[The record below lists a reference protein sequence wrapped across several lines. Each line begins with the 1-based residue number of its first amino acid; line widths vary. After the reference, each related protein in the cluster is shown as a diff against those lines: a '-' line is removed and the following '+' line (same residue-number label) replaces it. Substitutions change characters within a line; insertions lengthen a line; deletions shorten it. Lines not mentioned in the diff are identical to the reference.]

1 MVKMTDNQKLAIVG
15 AGVLTAIGLLVA
27 NILVLSR
34 IGDIDHKLEKT
45 EDSIEEIKQEID
57 VIKEV
62 VFDSG
67 QRVNITQRE
76 RECLTKNIFHEAGV
90 ESFEGKIAVAQ
101 VTFNRLNSGRWGND
115 ICSVVYAKKQFSWT
129 LSQRKVNE
137 NPKGKLWRDSIAAKN
152 AFLSGLRVKNLEKSK
167 HYHTDYIKKPYWSKE
182 KSVAARVG
190 QHIFYEN

>member
-1 MVKMTDNQKLAIVG
+1 MTDNQKLTIVG
-15 AGVLTAIGLLVA
+15 AGVLAAIGLLVA

-34 IGDIDHKLEKT
+34 IGDIDHKLDKT

-57 VIKEV
+57 VLKEV

-90 ESFEGKIAVAQ
+90 EPFEGKIAVAQ

-129 LSQRKVNE
+129 LSQKKVNE
-137 NPKGKLWRDSIAAKN
+137 NPKGKLWRDSVAAKD
-152 AFLSGLRVKNLEKSK
+152 AFLSGLRVKKLEKSE
-167 HYHTDYIKKPYWSKE
+167 HYHTDHIKKPYWSKE
-182 KSVAARVG
+182 KIVAARVG

>member
-1 MVKMTDNQKLAIVG
+1 MTDNQKLAIVG
-15 AGVLTAIGLLVA
+15 AGVLAAIGLLVA

-34 IGDIDHKLEKT
+34 IGDIDHKLDKT

-57 VIKEV
+57 VLKEV

-90 ESFEGKIAVAQ
+90 EPFEGKIAVAQ

-129 LSQRKVNE
+129 LSQKKVNE
-137 NPKGKLWRDSIAAKN
+137 NPKGKLWRDSVAAKD

>member
-1 MVKMTDNQKLAIVG
+1 MTNNQKLAIVG
-15 AGVLTAIGLLVA
+15 TGVLTAIGLLVA
-27 NILVLSR
+27 NILVISR
-34 IGDIDHKLEKT
+34 IGDIDQKLDNT

-76 RECLTKNIFHEAGV
+76 RDCLAKNIFHEAGV
-90 ESFEGKIAVAQ
+90 EPFEGKIAVAQ
-101 VTFNRLNSGRWGND
+101 VTFNRLNSGRWGKD

-129 LSQRKVNE
+129 LNQKKVNE
-137 NPKGKLWRDSIAAKN
+137 NPKGKLWRDSVAAKD
-152 AFLSGLRVKNLEKSK
+152 AFLAGLRIKNLAQSK
-167 HYHTDYIKKPYWSKE
+167 HYHADYVNPRWSKQ
-182 KSVAARVG
+182 KVVATKVG

>member
-1 MVKMTDNQKLAIVG
+1 MTDNQKLAIVG

-34 IGDIDHKLEKT
+34 IGDIDHKLDKT

-57 VIKEV
+57 VLKEV

-90 ESFEGKIAVAQ
+90 EPFEGKIAVAQ

-129 LSQRKVNE
+129 LSQKKVNE
-137 NPKGKLWRDSIAAKN
+137 NPKGNLWRDSVAAKD

>member
-1 MVKMTDNQKLAIVG
+1 MTDNQKLTIVG
-15 AGVLTAIGLLVA
+15 TGVLTAIGLLVA

-34 IGDIDHKLEKT
+34 IGDIDHKLDQT

-129 LSQRKVNE
+129 LSQKKVNE
-137 NPKGKLWRDSIAAKN
+137 NPKGKLWRDSVAAKD

>member
-1 MVKMTDNQKLAIVG
+1 MTDNQKLAIVG

-34 IGDIDHKLEKT
+34 IGDIDHKLDKT

-57 VIKEV
+57 VLKEV

-90 ESFEGKIAVAQ
+90 EPFEGKIAVAQ

-129 LSQRKVNE
+129 LSQKKVNE
-137 NPKGKLWRDSIAAKN
+137 NPKGKLWRDSVAAKN

>member
-1 MVKMTDNQKLAIVG
+1 MTDNQKLTIVG
-15 AGVLTAIGLLVA
+15 AGVLAAIGLLVA

-34 IGDIDHKLEKT
+34 IGDIDHKLDKT

-57 VIKEV
+57 VLKEV

-90 ESFEGKIAVAQ
+90 EPFEGKIAVAQ

-129 LSQRKVNE
+129 LSQKKVNE

-190 QHIFYEN
+190 QHIFYVN

>member
-1 MVKMTDNQKLAIVG
+1 MTDNQKLAIVG
-15 AGVLTAIGLLVA
+15 AGVLAAIGLLVA

-34 IGDIDHKLEKT
+34 IGDIDHKLDKT

-57 VIKEV
+57 VLKEV

-90 ESFEGKIAVAQ
+90 EPFEGKIAVAQ

-137 NPKGKLWRDSIAAKN
+137 KPKGKLWRDSVAAKD

>member
-1 MVKMTDNQKLAIVG
+1 MTDNQKLAIVG
-15 AGVLTAIGLLVA
+15 AGVLAAIGLLVA

-34 IGDIDHKLEKT
+34 IGDIDHKLDKT

-57 VIKEV
+57 VLKEV

-90 ESFEGKIAVAQ
+90 EPFEGKIAVAQ

-115 ICSVVYAKKQFSWT
+115 ICSVVYVKKQFSWT
-129 LSQRKVNE
+129 LSQKKVNE

>member
-1 MVKMTDNQKLAIVG
+1 MTDNQKLTIVG
-15 AGVLTAIGLLVA
+15 AGVLAAIGLLVA

-90 ESFEGKIAVAQ
+90 EPFEGKIAVAQ

-129 LSQRKVNE
+129 LSQKKVNE

-152 AFLSGLRVKNLEKSK
+152 AFLSGLRVKNLEKSR

-182 KSVAARVG
+182 KIVAARVG

>member
-1 MVKMTDNQKLAIVG
+1 MTDNQKLAIVG
-15 AGVLTAIGLLVA
+15 AGVMAAIGLLVA

-34 IGDIDHKLEKT
+34 IGDIDHKLDKT

-90 ESFEGKIAVAQ
+90 EPFEGKIAVAQ

-129 LSQRKVNE
+129 LSQKKVNE
-137 NPKGKLWRDSIAAKN
+137 KPKGKLWRDSVAAKD

>member
-1 MVKMTDNQKLAIVG
+1 MTDNQKLAIVG
-15 AGVLTAIGLLVA
+15 AGVLAAIGLLVA

-34 IGDIDHKLEKT
+34 IGDIDHKLDKT

-57 VIKEV
+57 VLKEV

-90 ESFEGKIAVAQ
+90 EPFEGKIAVAQ

-137 NPKGKLWRDSIAAKN
+137 KPNGKLWRDSVVAKD
-152 AFLSGLRVKNLEKSK
+152 AFLSGLRVKKLEKSK

-182 KSVAARVG
+182 KAVAARVG

>member
-1 MVKMTDNQKLAIVG
+1 MTDNQKLAIVG
-15 AGVLTAIGLLVA
+15 AGVMAAIGLLVA

-34 IGDIDHKLEKT
+34 IGDIDHKLDKT

-57 VIKEV
+57 VLKEV

-90 ESFEGKIAVAQ
+90 EPFEGKIAVAQ

-129 LSQRKVNE
+129 LSQKKVNE
-137 NPKGKLWRDSIAAKN
+137 NPKGKLWRDSVAAKD

>member
-1 MVKMTDNQKLAIVG
+1 MTDNQKLAIVG
-15 AGVLTAIGLLVA
+15 AGVLAAIGLLVA

-34 IGDIDHKLEKT
+34 IGDIDHKLDKT

-57 VIKEV
+57 VLKEV

-90 ESFEGKIAVAQ
+90 EPFEGKIAVAQ

-137 NPKGKLWRDSIAAKN
+137 KPKGKLWRDSVAAKD

-182 KSVAARVG
+182 KIVAARVG

>member
-1 MVKMTDNQKLAIVG
+1 MTDNQKLAIVG
-15 AGVLTAIGLLVA
+15 AGILAAIGLLVA

-34 IGDIDHKLEKT
+34 IGDIDHKLDKT

-57 VIKEV
+57 VLKEV

-90 ESFEGKIAVAQ
+90 EPFEGKIAVAQ

-115 ICSVVYAKKQFSWT
+115 ICSVVYAKKQF
-129 LSQRKVNE
+129 N
-137 NPKGKLWRDSIAAKN
+137 
-152 AFLSGLRVKNLEKSK
+152 
-167 HYHTDYIKKPYWSKE
+167 
-182 KSVAARVG
+182 
-190 QHIFYEN
+190 

>member
-1 MVKMTDNQKLAIVG
+1 MTDNQKLTIVG

-67 QRVNITQRE
+67 QRVNITKRE

-90 ESFEGKIAVAQ
+90 EPFEGKIAVAQ

-129 LSQRKVNE
+129 LSQKKVNE
-137 NPKGKLWRDSIAAKN
+137 NPKGKLWRDSVAAKD

-190 QHIFYEN
+190 QHIFYVN

>member
-1 MVKMTDNQKLAIVG
+1 MTDNQKLAIVG

-34 IGDIDHKLEKT
+34 IGDIDHKLDQT

-57 VIKEV
+57 VLKEV

-90 ESFEGKIAVAQ
+90 EPFEGKIAVAQ

-129 LSQRKVNE
+129 LSQKKVNE
-137 NPKGKLWRDSIAAKN
+137 NPKGKLWRDSVAAKN